1 MMLSVTMFAQ
11 SRVSYLRQFFESE
24 ELPTDWTYEGAGT
37 ENWSIWPTHQAGGE
51 PNEIKL
57 YWRPAF
63 NGTARFVSPA
73 VDLTGVDEVIFSFK
87 AFLDNYQN
95 VPHQMGVATSSD
107 NGATWNIAWQET
119 YATHN
124 QGQHSIV
131 ANVNTTDMGKANVKF
146 CIFYTGDSNNMNG
159 WYFDDIEVY
168 TLDQLNLSMLS
179 VNFPNIVGIED
190 NQVGFQVQNIG
201 VENITSFEASYQI
214 DDNAAVVETFQ
225 TNLSSTTKADFVFN
239 KTVALTPGNYTI
251 TLTIL
256 NVNGVEDVT
265 YDNVA
270 TQEIKAAIGTAQRT
284 PMIEHF
290 SSSTCAPCVMVNESM
305 ALLTENNPGKYTY
318 TKYAMNWPL
327 EGDAYCTEE
336 GLERKDYYNVTG
348 APQLFIDGIDQGGYA
363 ITQNLLNERLNT
375 PSYID
380 IKGAFKMEG
389 NTITVS
395 ADVMALVNMPE
406 TRVYI
411 SVNEKT
417 TTGNVGY
424 NGETEFHHIM
434 MKMLEDAE
442 GTETT
447 FQVGETKHF
456 EFSYDM
462 SSTFMEETN
471 DLEVAVWAQD
481 YVSYE
486 IYNSHF
492 LYEYTEHPYPAEN
505 LQLEGNNEEGLHIT
519 WNAPSQ
525 GSPIGYDVY
534 VNGELKADN
543 TTELSLSLSN
553 VAGLKAV
560 NVIAVYEDD
569 KYSVGLAGAID
580 LGGEEE
586 EIICNAPTNLNATIE
601 QDAEGFD
608 HFFKVTMTWDAAD
621 NANEYVVYLDGEK
634 LDTTAETSYVKG
646 FNEEGTHSFTVASVC
661 DNGESEQSESFEFEI
676 KGESISELENNL
688 RIYPNPANDY
698 IKISAVGSQLSVVKI
713 YNYLGI
719 LIDEIE
725 TNSEELEINISN
737 YNSGV
742 YFVEINTEK
751 ENSIIKIIKK

>member
-1 MMLSVTMFAQ
+1 MLSVMVSAQ

-24 ELPTDWTYEGAGT
+24 DLPTDWTYEGDGAG
-37 ENWSIWPTHQAGGE
+37 NWSIWPTHQAGGE

-73 VDLTGVDEVIFSFK
+73 VNLTGVDEVIFSFK

-119 YATHN
+119 YSTQN
-124 QGQHSIV
+124 QGQHNIV
-131 ANVNTTDMGKANVKF
+131 ANVTTSDMGKENVKF

-179 VNFPNIVGIED
+179 IDFPNIVGIED
-190 NQVGFQVQNIG
+190 NQVGFKVQNIG
-201 VENITSFEASYQI
+201 VDNITSFEASYQI
-214 DDNAAVVETFQ
+214 DNKTPVVETFQ
-225 TNLSSTTKADFVFN
+225 TNLSSTTKADFFFN
-239 KTVALTPGNYTI
+239 TPVSLAPGTY
-251 TLTIL
+251 TLTLSIL
-256 NVNGVEDVT
+256 KANGEEDVT
-265 YDNVA
+265 YDNVIA
-270 TQEIKAAIGTAQRT
+270 KDIRVAIGTAQRT

-290 SSSTCAPCVMVNESM
+290 SSSTCAPCVMVNEAM

-318 TKYAMNWPL
+318 TKYPMNWPL

-336 GLERKDYYNVTG
+336 GLVRKSYYNVTG
-348 APQLFIDGIDQGGYA
+348 APQLFIDGIDQGGYS

-380 IKGAFKMEG
+380 IKGAFNMEG
-389 NTITVS
+389 NVITVN
-395 ADVMALVNMPE
+395 ADVMALVNMPA
-406 TRVYI
+406 TRIYV

-434 MKMLEDAE
+434 MKMLENAE
-442 GTETT
+442 GTETA

-456 EFSYDM
+456 EFIYDM
-462 SSTFMEETN
+462 DTTFMEDAN

-492 LYEYTEHPYPAEN
+492 LYEYTDHPYPAQN
-505 LQLEGNNEEGLHIT
+505 LQLEGSEEGLQIT
-519 WNAPSQ
+519 WEAPAQ
-525 GSPIGYDVY
+525 GAPVGYDVY
-534 VNGELKADN
+534 VNNELNAEN
-543 TTELSLSLSN
+543 TTEHSLFLN
-553 VAGLKAV
+553 GAAGLKV
-560 NVIAVYEDD
+560 VSIIAKYEND
-569 KYSVGLAGAID
+569 KQSVSLAGTID
-580 LGGEEE
+580 LGGE
-586 EIICNAPTNLNATIE
+586 EIICNAPTNLNAIIE

-608 HFFKVTMTWDAAD
+608 HYFKVTMTWDAAD
-621 NANEYVVYLDGEK
+621 NANEYVVYLDGEM
-634 LDTTAETSYVKG
+634 LDSTTETSYIKG
-646 FNEEGTHSFTVASVC
+646 FNEEGTHYFTVSSVC
-661 DNGESEQSESFEFEI
+661 ENGESEQSETFEFEI
-676 KGESISELENNL
+676 IGESLEEISNNIK
-688 RIYPNPANDY
+688 IYPNPASDFV
-698 IKISAVGSQLSVVKI
+698 KLSAIGSQLSTVKI

-719 LIDEIE
+719 LIEEIE
-725 TNSEELEINISN
+725 VNSNDIEINVSN
-737 YNSGV
+737 YNIGV
-742 YFVEINTEK
+742 YFVEVVTEK
-751 ENSIIKIIKK
+751 GSLIKKIVIE

>member
-1 MMLSVTMFAQ
+1 MLSVMVSAQ

-24 ELPTDWTYEGAGT
+24 ELPTDWTYEGDGVG
-37 ENWSIWPTHQAGGE
+37 NWSIWPTHQAGGE

-73 VDLTGVDEVIFSFK
+73 VNLTGVDEVIFSFK

-107 NGATWNIAWQET
+107 DGATWNIAWQET
-119 YATHN
+119 YSTQN

-131 ANVNTTDMGKANVKF
+131 ANVTTSDMGKENVKF

-179 VNFPNIVGIED
+179 IDFPNIVGIED
-190 NQVGFQVQNIG
+190 NQVGFKVQNIG
-201 VENITSFEASYQI
+201 VDNITSFEASYQI
-214 DDNAAVVETFQ
+214 DNKTPVVETFQ
-225 TNLSSTTKADFVFN
+225 TNLSSTTKADFFFN
-239 KTVALTPGNYTI
+239 TPVSLAPGTY
-251 TLTIL
+251 TLTLSIL
-256 NVNGVEDVT
+256 KVNGEEDVT
-265 YDNVA
+265 YDNVLA
-270 TQEIKAAIGTAQRT
+270 KDIRVAIGTAQRT

-290 SSSTCAPCVMVNESM
+290 SSSTCAPCVMVNEAM

-318 TKYAMNWPL
+318 TKYPMNWPL

-336 GLERKDYYNVTG
+336 GLVRKSYYNVTG
-348 APQLFIDGIDQGGYA
+348 APQLFIDGIDQGGYS

-380 IKGAFKMEG
+380 IKGAFNMEG
-389 NTITVS
+389 NVIIVN
-395 ADVMALVNMPE
+395 ADVMALVNMPA
-406 TRVYI
+406 TRIYV

-417 TTGNVGY
+417 TTGNAGY

-434 MKMLEDAE
+434 MKMLENAE

-456 EFSYDM
+456 EFIYDM
-462 SSTFMEETN
+462 DTTFMEDAN

-492 LYEYTEHPYPAEN
+492 LYEYTDHPYPAQN
-505 LQLEGNNEEGLHIT
+505 LQLEGSEEGLQIT
-519 WNAPSQ
+519 WEAPAQ
-525 GSPIGYDVY
+525 GAPVGYDVY
-534 VNGELKADN
+534 VNNELKAEN
-543 TTELSLSLSN
+543 TTEHSLFLN
-553 VAGLKAV
+553 GAAGLKV
-560 NVIAVYEDD
+560 VSIIAKYEND
-569 KYSVGLAGAID
+569 KQSVSLAGTID
-580 LGGEEE
+580 LGGE

-608 HFFKVTMTWDAAD
+608 HYFKVTMTWDAAD
-621 NANEYVVYLDGEK
+621 NANEYVVYLDGEM
-634 LDTTAETSYVKG
+634 LDSTTETSYIKG
-646 FNEEGTHSFTVASVC
+646 FNEEGTHYFTVSSVC
-661 DNGESEQSESFEFEI
+661 ANGESEQSETFEFEI
-676 KGESISELENNL
+676 IGESLEEISNNIK
-688 RIYPNPANDY
+688 IYPNPASDFV
-698 IKISAVGSQLSVVKI
+698 KLSAIGSQLSTVKI

-719 LIDEIE
+719 LIEEIE
-725 TNSEELEINISN
+725 VNSNDIEINVSN
-737 YNSGV
+737 YNIGV
-742 YFVEINTEK
+742 YFVEVVTEK
-751 ENSIIKIIKK
+751 GSLIKKIVIE